1 MKRATSRRERQSTFG
16 EAALAGISLDRTE
29 REPLHRQLASEL
41 KRLILAQTIA
51 PGARLPS
58 SRVYAEELGVSRAT
72 IVAAVDE
79 LIAEGYAEGR
89 HGSGVFVAPD
99 LPDHVLRAAAQAAP
113 LAESVLPRPDEV
125 RPFQPAAPELAL
137 FPHEIWAKLMLKTWR
152 NPIRDLLSS
161 PDPLGWAPL
170 RLAIADHLRAFR
182 GMRCAPEQV
191 VITSGA
197 GEALELLAQ
206 SILKR
211 GDKVLIEEPGY
222 VLIRKTFSEL
232 GLKTVSIPV
241 DADGLDIAK
250 GPRDARAAVV
260 TPARH
265 YPLGM
270 TMPLARRLA
279 LLEWARLRKTWIIE
293 DDYDSEYRY
302 HGKPLPAL
310 MGVDEAGIVISL
322 GSFSK
327 TMLPGLRI
335 GYLVV
340 PHALINDISA
350 VMRERG
356 ARVSLFLQPVLADF
370 MRLGHYAIHIRRMRR
385 LYTKRQLALREAIA
399 RHAGDVLATTPE
411 PAGMH
416 LICTLTNGMN
426 DRDAS
431 RRAAKVGLLAPALSD
446 YFAGQPFRQGLVLG
460 YAGFD
465 ETVLDASIKKLAEAL
480 R

>member
-1 MKRATSRRERQSTFG
+1 MKRATSRRERQTTFG
-16 EAALAGISLDRTE
+16 EAALASISLDRAD
-29 REPLHRQLASEL
+29 REPLHRQLAAEL

-58 SRVYAEELGVSRAT
+58 SRIYAEELGVSRAT
-72 IVAAVDE
+72 VVAAVDE
-79 LIAEGYAEGR
+79 LVAEGYAEGR

-99 LPDHVLRAAAQAAP
+99 LPDHVLRAAQQLAP
-113 LAESVLPRPDEV
+113 VRETALPRPDDV

-152 NPIRDLLSS
+152 NPIRELLAS

-197 GEALELLAQ
+197 GEALELLGQ
-206 SILKR
+206 SILAR
-211 GDKVLIEEPGY
+211 GDKIIIEEPGY
-222 VLIRKTFSEL
+222 VLIRRTFTEL
-232 GLKTVSIPV
+232 GFRTAPIPV
-241 DADGLDIAK
+241 DADGLDIAR
-250 GPRDARAAVV
+250 GPKDARAAVV

-270 TMPLARRLA
+270 TMPLSRRLA
-279 LLEWARLRKTWIIE
+279 LLDWARQHKTWIIE

-310 MGVDEAGIVISL
+310 MGVDDSGVVISL

-340 PHALINDISA
+340 PPTLINDMSA

-385 LYTKRQLALREAIA
+385 LYTKRQTALREAVQRYA
-399 RHAGDVLATTPE
+399 QGVLATTPE

-416 LICTLTNGMN
+416 LICTLENGMD
-426 DRDAS
+426 DREAS
-431 RRAAKVGLLAPALSD
+431 RRAAAVGLLAPALSD
-446 YFAGQPFRQGLVLG
+446 YFAGKPFRHGLVLG

-465 ETVLDASIKKLAEAL
+465 EAVIDASIRKLADAL

>member
-1 MKRATSRRERQSTFG
+1 MKRATSRRERQTTFG
-16 EAALAGISLDRTE
+16 EAALASISLDRAD
-29 REPLHRQLASEL
+29 REPLHRQLAAEL

-58 SRVYAEELGVSRAT
+58 SRIYAEELGVSRAT
-72 IVAAVDE
+72 VVAAVDE
-79 LIAEGYAEGR
+79 LVAEGYAEGR

-99 LPDHVLRAAAQAAP
+99 LPDHVLRAAQQVAP
-113 LAESVLPRPDEV
+113 ATETALPRPDDV

-152 NPIRDLLSS
+152 NPVRELLAS

-197 GEALELLAQ
+197 GEALELLGQ

-211 GDKVLIEEPGY
+211 GDKIIIEEPGY
-222 VLIRKTFSEL
+222 VLIRRTFTEL
-232 GLKTVSIPV
+232 GFTTAPIPV
-241 DADGLDIAK
+241 DADGLDIAR
-250 GPRDARAAVV
+250 GPKDARAAVV

-279 LLEWARLRKTWIIE
+279 LLDWARQHGTWIIE

-310 MGVDEAGIVISL
+310 MGVDDAGVVISL

-340 PHALINDISA
+340 PHTLINDMSA

-385 LYTKRQLALREAIA
+385 LYTKRQAALRDAIQ
-399 RHAGDVLATTPE
+399 RHAQGVLATTPE

-416 LICTLTNGMN
+416 LICTLENGMD
-426 DRDAS
+426 DREAS
-431 RRAAKVGLLAPALSD
+431 RRAAATGLLAPALSD
-446 YFAGQPFRQGLVLG
+446 YFAGKPFRRGLVLG

-465 ETVLDASIKKLAEAL
+465 EAVIDASIRKLADAL

>member
-16 EAALAGISLDRTE
+16 EAALASISLDRAD

-41 KRLILAQTIA
+41 KRLILAQAIA

-58 SRVYAEELGVSRAT
+58 SRIYAEELGVSRAT
-72 IVAAVDE
+72 VVAAIDE

-99 LPDHVLRAAAQAAP
+99 LPDHVLRAAQQVTPVAEAA
-113 LAESVLPRPDEV
+113 LPRPDEV

-152 NPIRDLLSS
+152 NPVRELLAS

-197 GEALELLAQ
+197 GEALELLGQ

-211 GDKVLIEEPGY
+211 GDKIIIEEPGY
-222 VLIRKTFSEL
+222 VLIRRTFTEL
-232 GLKTVSIPV
+232 GFTTAPIPV
-241 DADGLDIAK
+241 DGDGLDITK
-250 GPRDARAAVV
+250 GPKDARAAVV

-270 TMPLARRLA
+270 TMPLSRRLA
-279 LLEWARLRKTWIIE
+279 LLDWARQHRTWIIE

-310 MGVDEAGIVISL
+310 MGVDDAGVVISL

-340 PHALINDISA
+340 PHNLIGDMSA

-370 MRLGHYAIHIRRMRR
+370 MRLGHYAVHIRRMRR
-385 LYTKRQLALREAIA
+385 LYTKRQLALREAID
-399 RHAGDVLATTPE
+399 RHAKGVLATSPE

-416 LICTLTNGMN
+416 LICTLENGMD
-426 DRDAS
+426 DREAAK
-431 RRAAKVGLLAPALSD
+431 RAARIGLLAPALSD
-446 YFAGQPFRQGLVLG
+446 FFAGKPFRQGLLLG

-465 ETVLDASIKKLAEAL
+465 EAVIDASIKKLADAL

>member
-465 ETVLDASIKKLAEAL
+465 ETVIDASIKKLAEAL

>member
-1 MKRATSRRERQSTFG
+1 MKRDTSSREGQSTFG
-16 EAALAGISLDRTE
+16 EAALAGVSLERAD
-29 REPLHRQLASEL
+29 REPLHRQLAGEL
-41 KRLILAQTIA
+41 KRLILTQAIA

-58 SRVYAEELGVSRAT
+58 SRLYAEELGVSRAT
-72 IVAAVDE
+72 VVAAVDE

-99 LPDHVLRAAAQAAP
+99 LPDHVLRAAEQTAAP
-113 LAESVLPRPDEV
+113 PDHALPRPDDV

-152 NPIRDLLSS
+152 NPIRELLAS

-222 VLIRKTFSEL
+222 VLIRRTFSEL
-232 GLKTVSIPV
+232 GLKTVPIPV
-241 DADGLDIAK
+241 DEGGLDIAK
-250 GPRDARAAVV
+250 GPKDARAVVV

-279 LLEWARLRKTWIIE
+279 LLDWAKSRKSWIIE

-310 MGVDEAGIVISL
+310 MGVDEAGVVISL

-340 PHALINDISA
+340 PHALLADLSG

-356 ARVSLFLQPVLADF
+356 GRVSLFLQPVLADF
-370 MRLGHYAIHIRRMRR
+370 MRLGHYAVHIRRMRR
-385 LYTKRQLALREAIA
+385 LYTRRQQALHEAVV
-399 RHAGDVLATTPE
+399 RHAGDVLATAPE

-416 LICTLTNGMN
+416 LICSLKTGIS
-426 DRDAS
+426 DREAS
-431 RRAAKVGLLAPALSD
+431 KRAAQVGLLAPALSD
-446 YFAGQPFRQGLVLG
+446 YFVGQPFRQGLVLG

-465 ETVLDASIKKLAEAL
+465 EKVIDASVLKLARAL

>member
-446 YFAGQPFRQGLVLG
+446 YFAGEPFRQGLVLG

-465 ETVLDASIKKLAEAL
+465 ETVIDASIKKLAEAL

>member
-1 MKRATSRRERQSTFG
+1 MKRATSRRERQTTFG
-16 EAALAGISLDRTE
+16 EAALASISLDRAD
-29 REPLHRQLASEL
+29 REPLHRQLAAEL

-58 SRVYAEELGVSRAT
+58 SRIYAEELGVSRAT
-72 IVAAVDE
+72 VVAAIDE
-79 LIAEGYAEGR
+79 LVAEGYAEGR

-99 LPDHVLRAAAQAAP
+99 LPDHVLRAAQQLAP
-113 LAESVLPRPDEV
+113 VRETALPRPDDV

-152 NPIRDLLSS
+152 NPIRELLAS

-197 GEALELLAQ
+197 GEALELLGQ
-206 SILKR
+206 SILAR
-211 GDKVLIEEPGY
+211 GDKIIIEEPGY
-222 VLIRKTFSEL
+222 VLIRRTFTEL
-232 GLKTVSIPV
+232 GFRTAPIPV
-241 DADGLDIAK
+241 DADGLDIAR
-250 GPRDARAAVV
+250 GPKDARAAVV

-270 TMPLARRLA
+270 TMPLSRRLA
-279 LLEWARLRKTWIIE
+279 LLDWARQHKTWIIE

-310 MGVDEAGIVISL
+310 MGVDDSGVVISL

-340 PHALINDISA
+340 PPTLINDMSA

-385 LYTKRQLALREAIA
+385 LYTKRQTALREAVQRYA
-399 RHAGDVLATTPE
+399 QGVLATTPE

-416 LICTLTNGMN
+416 LICTLENGMD
-426 DRDAS
+426 DREAS
-431 RRAAKVGLLAPALSD
+431 RRAAAVGLLAPALSD
-446 YFAGQPFRQGLVLG
+446 YFAGKPFRHGLVLG

-465 ETVLDASIKKLAEAL
+465 EAVIDASIRKLADAL

>member
-1 MKRATSRRERQSTFG
+1 MKRATSRRERQTTFG
-16 EAALAGISLDRTE
+16 EAALASISLDRAD
-29 REPLHRQLASEL
+29 REPLHRQLAAEL

-58 SRVYAEELGVSRAT
+58 SRIYAEELGVSRAT
-72 IVAAVDE
+72 VVAAVDE
-79 LIAEGYAEGR
+79 LVAEGYAEGR

-99 LPDHVLRAAAQAAP
+99 LPDHVLRAAQQLAP
-113 LAESVLPRPDEV
+113 VRETALPRPDDV

-152 NPIRDLLSS
+152 NPIRELLAS

-197 GEALELLAQ
+197 GEALELLGQ
-206 SILKR
+206 SILAR
-211 GDKVLIEEPGY
+211 GDKIIIEEPGY
-222 VLIRKTFSEL
+222 VLIRRTFTEL
-232 GLKTVSIPV
+232 GFRTAPIPV

-250 GPRDARAAVV
+250 GPKDARAAVV

-279 LLEWARLRKTWIIE
+279 LLDWARQHKTWIIE

-310 MGVDEAGIVISL
+310 MGVDDSGVVISL

-340 PHALINDISA
+340 PPTLIDDMSV

-385 LYTKRQLALREAIA
+385 LYTKRQTALREAVQRYA
-399 RHAGDVLATTPE
+399 QGVLATTPE

-416 LICTLTNGMN
+416 IICTLENGMD
-426 DRDAS
+426 DREAS
-431 RRAAKVGLLAPALSD
+431 RRAAGVGLLAPALSD
-446 YFAGQPFRQGLVLG
+446 YFAGKPFRHGLVLG

-465 ETVLDASIKKLAEAL
+465 EAVIDASIRKLADAL

>member
-1 MKRATSRRERQSTFG
+1 M
-16 EAALAGISLDRTE
+16 
-29 REPLHRQLASEL
+29 HRQLASEL

-446 YFAGQPFRQGLVLG
+446 YFAGEPFRQGLVLG

-465 ETVLDASIKKLAEAL
+465 ETVIDASIKKLAEAL

>member
-1 MKRATSRRERQSTFG
+1 
-16 EAALAGISLDRTE
+16 
-29 REPLHRQLASEL
+29 
-41 KRLILAQTIA
+41 
-51 PGARLPS
+51 
-58 SRVYAEELGVSRAT
+58 VSRAT

-99 LPDHVLRAAAQAAP
+99 LPDHVLRATTQAAP

-152 NPIRDLLSS
+152 NPIRELLSS

-446 YFAGQPFRQGLVLG
+446 YFAGEPFRQGLVLG

-465 ETVLDASIKKLAEAL
+465 ETVIDASIKKLAEAL

>member
-1 MKRATSRRERQSTFG
+1 M
-16 EAALAGISLDRTE
+16 
-29 REPLHRQLASEL
+29 HRQLASEL

-152 NPIRDLLSS
+152 NPIRELLSS

-465 ETVLDASIKKLAEAL
+465 ETVIDASIKKLAEAL
-480 R
+480 RRQETT

>member
-1 MKRATSRRERQSTFG
+1 MKRATSKREGQSTY
-16 EAALAGISLDRTE
+16 ADSALAGISLDRAD

-41 KRLILAQTIA
+41 KRLILAQTLA
-51 PGARLPS
+51 PAARLPS

-72 IVAAVDE
+72 VVAAIDE
-79 LIAEGYAEGR
+79 LVAEGYAEGR

-99 LPDHVLRAAAQAAP
+99 LPDHVLRAAGQAAP
-113 LAESVLPRPDEV
+113 VPGNALPRPDEV
-125 RPFQPAAPELAL
+125 RPFQPAAPELGL
-137 FPHEIWAKLMLKTWR
+137 FPHETWAKLMLKTWR
-152 NPIRDLLSS
+152 NPIRELLSS

-197 GEALELLAQ
+197 GEALEVLAQ
-206 SILKR
+206 SIFTR
-211 GDKVLIEEPGY
+211 GDKVVMEEPGY
-222 VLIRKTFSEL
+222 VLTRRTFSEL

-241 DADGLDIAK
+241 DSEGLDIAK
-250 GPRDARAAVV
+250 GPRDAKAAVV

-265 YPLGM
+265 FPLGI

-310 MGVDEAGIVISL
+310 MGVDDAGVVISL

-340 PHALINDISA
+340 PRSLIDHISA

-356 ARVSLFLQPVLADF
+356 ARVSLFLQPVLAEF
-370 MRLGHYAIHIRRMRR
+370 MRQGHYAVHIRRMRR
-385 LYTKRQLALREAIA
+385 LYAKRQVALRSSIE
-399 RHAGDVLATTPE
+399 RHAGDVLEAAPE

-416 LICTLTNGMN
+416 LICALRNGLN
-426 DRDAS
+426 DREAS
-431 RRAAKVGLLAPALSD
+431 KRAAAAGFIAPALSD
-446 YFAGQPFRQGLVLG
+446 YFAGEPFRQGLVLG

-465 ETVLDASIKKLAEAL
+465 DAVIDASIRKLAQAL

>member
-1 MKRATSRRERQSTFG
+1 MKRATSRRVRQTTFG
-16 EAALAGISLDRTE
+16 EAALAGISLDRAD
-29 REPLHRQLASEL
+29 REPLHRQLAAEL

-58 SRVYAEELGVSRAT
+58 SRIYAEELGVSRAT
-72 IVAAVDE
+72 VVAAVDE

-99 LPDHVLRAAAQAAP
+99 LPDHVLRAAQLVAP
-113 LAESVLPRPDEV
+113 VKETALPRPDDV

-152 NPIRDLLSS
+152 NPIRELLAS

-197 GEALELLAQ
+197 GEALELLGQ
-206 SILKR
+206 SILTR
-211 GDKVLIEEPGY
+211 GDKIIIEEPGY
-222 VLIRKTFSEL
+222 VLIRRTFTEL
-232 GLKTVSIPV
+232 GFRTAPIPV
-241 DADGLDIAK
+241 DADGLDIAR
-250 GPRDARAAVV
+250 GPKDARAAVV

-279 LLEWARLRKTWIIE
+279 LLDWARQRKTWIIE

-310 MGVDEAGIVISL
+310 MGVDDSGVVISL

-340 PHALINDISA
+340 PPTLINDMSA

-385 LYTKRQLALREAIA
+385 LYTRRQTALREAIQLYA
-399 RHAGDVLATTPE
+399 KGVLATTPE

-416 LICTLTNGMN
+416 LICTLENGMD
-426 DRDAS
+426 DREAS
-431 RRAAKVGLLAPALSD
+431 RRAAAIGLLAPALSD
-446 YFAGQPFRQGLVLG
+446 YFAGKPFRRGLVLG

-465 ETVLDASIKKLAEAL
+465 EAVIDASVRKLADAL

>member
-16 EAALAGISLDRTE
+16 EAALAGISLDRAD

-41 KRLILAQTIA
+41 KRLILAQAIA

-99 LPDHVLRAAAQAAP
+99 LPDHVLSAATQTVP
-113 LAESVLPRPDEV
+113 FAESVLPRPDEV

-152 NPIRDLLSS
+152 NPVRELLSS

-211 GDKVLIEEPGY
+211 GDKVMIEEPGY

-232 GLKTVSIPV
+232 GIRTLSIPV
-241 DADGLDIAK
+241 DEDGLDIAR
-250 GPRDARAAVV
+250 GARDARAAVV

-270 TMPLARRLA
+270 TMPLARRLS
-279 LLEWARLRKTWIIE
+279 LLEWARLRRTWIIE

-310 MGVDEAGIVISL
+310 MGMDESGVVISL

-340 PHALINDISA
+340 PHGLIGEIST

-385 LYTKRQLALREAIA
+385 LYTKRQAALRDAIA
-399 RHAGDVLATTPE
+399 RHARTILSTQAE

-416 LICTLTNGMN
+416 LICTLANGMN

-431 RRAAKVGLLAPALSD
+431 KRAAKAGLLAPALSD
-446 YFAGQPFRQGLVLG
+446 YFAGEPFRQGLVLG

-465 ETVLDASIKKLAEAL
+465 ETVIDASIRKLAEAL